1 MMAGM
6 NIWNW
11 VPAGLHRLRKSATL
25 REARSKPTLLL
36 CAFCVLVCLPLAII
50 LTPDQDLTIAGQRL
64 SVGARD
70 PDFSLS
76 GPAQL
81 VQIGNTDFDIMS
93 MRVYGPLRPKLALG
107 PVQRNEDARA
117 ALDGQSDVRASAAG
131 LIAGGFVR
139 WYALATVLLLGLV
152 LAASTGLGSIRMLAG
167 LRRFE
172 QATHQHGIPARLWRH
187 FGGQLIRSA
196 VAAVI
201 VTMLAWAVSGGLAYR
216 GATGGL
222 KDVHSLSDLV
232 GTYHL
237 SPSPVGPTV
246 RGFSGVVIGDSRAAR
261 VGGPPVAE
269 ATPED
274 TACGRS
280 ADSLAVEIGRLTS
293 TRVRNLACSGA
304 SISSGLNGQQVQ
316 GGQVMPPQ
324 IGLLKQ
330 MEDIEF
336 VVVMIGPNDLYWADF
351 LRYCYGV
358 DNCEDNLTQGEFAIR
373 LAIFDRDYGYLLQDL
388 NELPGKPQIIIAT
401 SYDVFS
407 PNANCADTQGPNGLT
422 GLSPGNLTLLA
433 NMNKQ
438 LNDVLTAGAEKYQF
452 PTVRP
457 ILSTL
462 CEPGHPQLGRDLQ
475 GLNEG
480 HPFHPSAI
488 GIVRVAASVAA
499 AIGPRAERKP

>member
-1 MMAGM
+1 MMLGM
-6 NIWNW
+6 SASVIWGR
-11 VPAGLHRLRKSATL
+11 VTAGLGPIL
-25 REARSKPTLLL
+25 REARSKPTMLL

-81 VQIGNTDFDIMS
+81 VQIGNTDFDIMT

-107 PVQRNEDARA
+107 PVQRNDDARA
-117 ALDGQSDVRASAAG
+117 AMDPHGQADVRASAAG

-139 WYALATVLLLGLV
+139 WYGLATVLLLGLV
-152 LAASTGLGSIRMLAG
+152 FAASTGLGSIRMLAG

-172 QATHQHGIPARLWRH
+172 QASHQHGIPARLWRH
-187 FGGQLIRSA
+187 FRGQLIRSA
-196 VAAVI
+196 VAAVT

-216 GATGGL
+216 GATNGL

-237 SPSPVGPTV
+237 SPSPIGPTV

-261 VGGPPVAE
+261 VGGPALAE

-274 TACGRS
+274 IACGRS
-280 ADSLAVEIGRLTS
+280 ADSLAVEIGQLTS

-304 SISSGLNGQQVQ
+304 SISSGLIGQQAQ
-316 GGQVMPPQ
+316 GDQVVPPQ

-330 MEDIEF
+330 MEGIEF

-388 NELPGKPQIIIAT
+388 NELPGKPQIIVTT

-438 LNDVLTAGAEKYQF
+438 LNDVLVAGAEKYQF
-452 PTVRP
+452 ATVKP
-457 ILSTL
+457 ALSTL

-475 GLNEG
+475 GLGEG
-480 HPFHPSAI
+480 YPFHPTAI
-488 GIVRVAASVAA
+488 GTVRIAAGVAA
-499 AIGPRAERKP
+499 AVSQHTERKP